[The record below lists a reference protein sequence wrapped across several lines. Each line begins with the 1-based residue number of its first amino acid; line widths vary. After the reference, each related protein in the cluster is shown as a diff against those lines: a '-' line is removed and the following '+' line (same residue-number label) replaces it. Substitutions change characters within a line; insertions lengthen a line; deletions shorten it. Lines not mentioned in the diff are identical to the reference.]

1 MKSKILKVVLSAL
14 LVSGSVY
21 AKMTSF
27 GYNGLSGL
35 ADENAASLMTLVTP
49 DCMERKGSICYR
61 AVIDT
66 DDSNPPEAEIIEDWA
81 NRTEIVEQQLG
92 KQGGKI

>member
-35 ADENAASLMTLVTP
+35 ANENAASLMNLTTKECARLYGG
-49 DCMERKGSICYR
+49 KCYG
-61 AVIDT
+61 VVVDT
-66 DDSNPPEAEIIEDWA
+66 DESNPPEIEYADNWT
-81 NRTEIVEQQLG
+81 NRTQVED
-92 KQGGKI
+92 

>member
-35 ADENAASLMTLVTP
+35 ADENAASLMT
-49 DCMERKGSICYR
+49 
-61 AVIDT
+61 
-66 DDSNPPEAEIIEDWA
+66 
-81 NRTEIVEQQLG
+81 
-92 KQGGKI
+92 

>member
-35 ADENAASLMTLVTP
+35 ANENAASLMNLTTKECARL
-49 DCMERKGSICYR
+49 DGGKCYG
-61 AVIDT
+61 VVVDT
-66 DDSNPPEAEIIEDWA
+66 DESNPPEIEYADNWT
-81 NRTEIVEQQLG
+81 NRTQVED
-92 KQGGKI
+92 